1 MTKVNREIVVSE
13 ALDLLDEVGL
23 DTVSTRRLAK
33 RLGVEQP
40 SLYWYFRTKKNLL
53 TAMAEAA
60 MAPHAAAPLPTPDDD
75 WRDWF
80 LENTR
85 SFRRTLLM
93 RRDGARLHAGSSPAN
108 DLDRIRRKMDFL
120 VSSGVPERDAQM
132 AMLAAGRFTVGSVL
146 EEQADAGSGVRSVPP
161 ADMPA
166 IDYESAFEAGLTLV
180 LDGLVNRTAMRPAS
194 LSANDGVLKRSAHH
208 RCSEDQR
215 RALLECGNHES
226 CVDGG

>member
-1 MTKVNREIVVSE
+1 MNRETVIAE

-23 DTVSTRRLAK
+23 DAVSTRRLAK

-40 SLYWYFRTKKNLL
+40 SLYWYFRTKKDLL
-53 TAMAEAA
+53 AAMAEAA

-85 SFRRTLLM
+85 GFRRTLLM
-93 RRDGARLHAGSSPAN
+93 RRDGARLHAGSTPAG
-108 DLDRIRRKMDFL
+108 DLDRVRRKMEFL
-120 VSSGVPERDAQM
+120 VASGVPERDAQM

-146 EEQADAGSGVRSVPP
+146 EEQADPGPDAAAELP

-166 IDYESAFEAGLTLV
+166 IDHESAFEAGLALI
-180 LDGLVNRTAMRPAS
+180 LEGLARRTAPGHRVP
-194 LSANDGVLKRSAHH
+194 LSSNDPTTGGRSI
-208 RCSEDQR
+208 R
-215 RALLECGNHES
+215 
-226 CVDGG
+226 

>member
-40 SLYWYFRTKKNLL
+40 SLYWYFRTKKDLL
-53 TAMAEAA
+53 AAMAEAA
-60 MAPHAAAPLPTPDDD
+60 MAPHAAAPLPMPDDD

-80 LENTR
+80 LDNTR

-93 RRDGARLHAGSSPAN
+93 RRDGARLHAGSTPAG

-120 VSSGVPERDAQM
+120 VTSGVPERDAQM

-146 EEQADAGSGVRSVPP
+146 EEQADAGDGSDPP
-161 ADMPA
+161 TGMPV
-166 IDYESAFEAGLTLV
+166 IDYESAFEAGLTLI
-180 LDGLVNRTAMRPAS
+180 LDGLLVRAS
-194 LSANDGVLKRSAHH
+194 GVADGL
-208 RCSEDQR
+208 RCEVR
-215 RALLECGNHES
+215 R
-226 CVDGG
+226 